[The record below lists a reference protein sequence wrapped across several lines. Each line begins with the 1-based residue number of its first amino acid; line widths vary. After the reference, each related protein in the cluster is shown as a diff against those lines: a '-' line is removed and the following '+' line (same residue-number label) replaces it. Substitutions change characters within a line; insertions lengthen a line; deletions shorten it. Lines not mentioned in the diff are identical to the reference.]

1 MNLTLIFMEW
11 CKFLVIVASTKWI
24 KNRHSQPTHCKNGKR
39 ILGRSDEIV
48 VIPEE
53 GEINIA
59 WFLYEFIAL
68 SIPIKHVH
76 EPGKCNR
83 TMTKKLRKHTV
94 IPIEEGEEG
103 ESDEE
108 KEPLAED
115 DIDFEENQ
123 QETTDPRWDI
133 LKGLKLDE

>member
-1 MNLTLIFMEW
+1 
-11 CKFLVIVASTKWI
+11 
-24 KNRHSQPTHCKNGKR
+24 
-39 ILGRSDEIV
+39 
-48 VIPEE
+48 
-53 GEINIA
+53 
-59 WFLYEFIAL
+59 
-68 SIPIKHVH
+68 
-76 EPGKCNR
+76 
-83 TMTKKLRKHTV
+83 MTKKLRKHTV